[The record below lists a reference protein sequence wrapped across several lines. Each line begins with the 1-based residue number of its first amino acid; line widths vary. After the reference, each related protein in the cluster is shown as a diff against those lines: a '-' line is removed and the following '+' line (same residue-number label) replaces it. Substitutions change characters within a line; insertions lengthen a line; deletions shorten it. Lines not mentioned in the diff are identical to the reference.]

1 MDFQERIDGD
11 IKEAMKAR
19 QATRL
24 GVLRMLKSALK
35 NAAIEQGGAEAR
47 LDEASAQAVLR
58 KEAKKRQDSIEGFTK
73 GGRQDLADKEQEELG
88 VLSDYLPKQLSPEEL
103 EALVSSVMAELGAT
117 SKAQMGLVMKA
128 ATALVEERLNLR
140 VVAQRREQLNHRLA
154 TRQERDLQAFL
165 RHLHQLLNLQAQ
177 AVPPHSEAFLQRFH
191 GDAQMIDAFG
201 FLRHATLQLS
211 ASLRVTR
218 RAVGQASVS
227 PA

>member
-88 VLSDYLPKQLSPEEL
+88 VLSDYLPKQLSPGEL
-103 EALVSSVMAELGAT
+103 EALVSAVIAELGAN

-128 ATALVEERLNLR
+128 ATEKVAGRADGRTVSALVSSKL
-140 VVAQRREQLNHRLA
+140 V
-154 TRQERDLQAFL
+154 
-165 RHLHQLLNLQAQ
+165 
-177 AVPPHSEAFLQRFH
+177 
-191 GDAQMIDAFG
+191 
-201 FLRHATLQLS
+201 
-211 ASLRVTR
+211 
-218 RAVGQASVS
+218 
-227 PA
+227 